1 MTNTH
6 LDHNQNQIDE
16 QDQETAPAE
25 EVTQE
30 ESHTLSAMD
39 RVRLARDP
47 QRPSTRDYIGELFSH
62 FVELRGDRT
71 FGDDAALVGGLAT
84 FRGRSVV
91 VMGHQG
97 GTNTR
102 ENIERNFG
110 MPRPEGFRKARR
122 LMQHAQKFGLPILT
136 FVDTSGADPGIS
148 SEERGQA
155 TAIAECLMQMVGTR
169 VPIVCTVI
177 GEGGSGGA
185 LAISL
190 GDRLLMLENAVY
202 AVASP
207 EACAAILWKDA
218 SKAGEA
224 AETMRVTAADL
235 ERFGIIDELIP
246 ELVPANEAPRDTIH
260 TVGDRIAAHLD
271 ELCAALVPGDEV
283 SITAMLDRRYDKFR
297 KIGAWSETGVTG

>member
-1 MTNTH
+1 MTET
-6 LDHNQNQIDE
+6 DE
-16 QDQETAPAE
+16 TLAREETRD
-25 EVTQE
+25 
-30 ESHTLSAMD
+30 ESTSTLSAMD

-47 QRPSTRDYIGELFSH
+47 LRPATLDYIGELCSD
-62 FVELRGDRT
+62 FVELRGDRS
-71 FGDDAALVGGLAT
+71 FGDDSALIGGLAI
-84 FRGRSVV
+84 FRGRSVM

-122 LMQHAQKFGLPILT
+122 LMRHAQKFSLPILT

-155 TAIAECLMQMVGTR
+155 TAIAECLMEMVGTR
-169 VPIVCTVI
+169 VPIICTVI

-218 SKAGEA
+218 SKAAEA
-224 AETMRVTAADL
+224 AETMRITAADL
-235 ERFGIIDELIP
+235 DRFGIIDELIP
-246 ELVPANEAPRDTIH
+246 EPVPAHEAPRDTIH

-271 ELCAALVPGDEV
+271 ALCATYDPDDDAGVHDL
-283 SITAMLDRRYDKFR
+283 LDRRYSKFR
-297 KIGAWSETGVTG
+297 KIGAWSEAGTER